1 MKHRLRQYMTR
12 LTTLSEAEQQ
22 AILDEILVE
31 EYSKGTILLRQGE
44 VPGKCYFVLQGCV
57 RQHSVD
63 ITGRDITSNF
73 YTEEQAI
80 AIFNAHKEDASSEYS
95 LTCLEDCVLVVGAL
109 NTEQAMYAKHTQ
121 LEGMTRRMIEEN
133 FGQMQEAF
141 AAFVA
146 ASPEDRLK
154 TLMQTRPGLIS
165 RVPQH
170 QLASYLGMTPE
181 SLSRIK
187 KRLQR
192 ERAEPEF

>member
-1 MKHRLRQYMTR
+1 MKHRLLQYMTR
-12 LTTLSEAEQQ
+12 LTSFSEEQQQ
-22 AILDEILVE
+22 AILEEILVE
-31 EYSKGTILLRQGE
+31 EYSKGATLLRQGE
-44 VPGKCYFVLQGCV
+44 VPGHCYFVLKGCV

-63 ITGRDITSNF
+63 VTGRDITSNF

-109 NTEQAMYAKHTQ
+109 NTEREMYARHTQ
-121 LEGMTRRMIEEN
+121 LELMTRRMIEEN
-133 FGQMQEAF
+133 FGQVQAEF
-141 AAFVA
+141 AAFIA

-154 TLMQTRPGLIS
+154 ALLHRRPGLIS

-187 KRLQR
+187 KRLER
-192 ERAEPEF
+192 EHAQPGL

>member
-1 MKHRLRQYMTR
+1 MKQLLLEYMTR
-12 LTTLSEAEQQ
+12 LTSLSEEEQH
-22 AILDEILVE
+22 AILEEILVQ
-31 EYSKGTILLRQGE
+31 EYSKGTVLLRQGE
-44 VPGKCYFVLQGCV
+44 VPNHCYFVLQGCV

-63 ITGRDITSNF
+63 AAGRDMTSSF

-80 AIFNAHKEDASSEYS
+80 AIFNAHKQDASSEYS
-95 LTCLEDCVLVVGAL
+95 LTCLEDCVLVVGPL
-109 NTEQAMYAKHTQ
+109 NTEREMYAKYTQ
-121 LEGMTRRMIEEN
+121 LELMTRRMIEEN
-133 FGQMQEAF
+133 LGQVRDEF
-141 AAFVA
+141 AAFIA

-154 TLMQTRPGLIS
+154 TLLQRRPGLVS

-192 ERAEPEF
+192 EPAEQGF

>member
-12 LTTLSEAEQQ
+12 LTSLSEAEQQ

-63 ITGRDITSNF
+63 ITGRDITSNL

-109 NTEQAMYAKHTQ
+109 NMEQAMYAKHAQ

-133 FGQMQEAF
+133 FGQMQEEF

-146 ASPEDRLK
+146 SSPEDRLK

-192 ERAEPEF
+192 ERAELEF